1 MSERRKALKMA
12 GLMNSLLVGFAIALM
27 IFAGVLSVT
36 IPFEQQMESS
46 ILLYVSA
53 GLSGVSILAGFWI
66 RYSVIPS
73 IDLPLTMKGVGLH
86 SVWIS
91 VIVGLHEASGLLW
104 ACCSFLFRDQNAL
117 AGTTIHLV
125 LLLWNAGAAG
135 ADLEQG
141 SEEAEAESES

>member
-12 GLMNSLLVGFAIALM
+12 GLMNRLLVGFAIALM

-73 IDLPLTMKGVGLH
+73 TDLPLTMKGVGLH
-86 SVWIS
+86 SILIS

-104 ACCSFLFRDQNAL
+104 ACCSFLYRDQSAL
-117 AGTTIHLV
+117 AGTAIHIFLV
-125 LLLWNAGAAG
+125 SMMSNAG

-141 SEEAEAESES
+141 SEEEEAESES

>member
-12 GLMNSLLVGFAIALM
+12 GLMNRLLVGFAVALM
-27 IFAGVLSVT
+27 ILAGVLSVT

-53 GLSGVSILAGFWI
+53 GLSGFSILTGLWI

-73 IDLPLTMKGVGLH
+73 IELPLTMKGVGLH
-86 SVWIS
+86 SIWIS

-117 AGTTIHLV
+117 AGTAIHIFV
-125 LLLWNAGAAG
+125 VSLLWNAGA
-135 ADLEQG
+135 DLEHG
-141 SEEAEAESES
+141 CEEAEAESES

>member
-12 GLMNSLLVGFAIALM
+12 GWMNRLLVGFAVALM
-27 IFAGVLSVT
+27 ILAGVLSVT

-53 GLSGVSILAGFWI
+53 GLSGFSILTGLWI

-73 IDLPLTMKGVGLH
+73 IELPLTMKGVGLH
-86 SVWIS
+86 SIWIS

-117 AGTTIHLV
+117 AGTAIHIFV
-125 LLLWNAGAAG
+125 VSLLWNAGA
-135 ADLEQG
+135 DLEHG